1 MTENRTTPDK
11 SPDEIALQRFQMV
24 EDLTKELAGE
34 VVFPVCFDIALRIRK
49 LMDDPNASI
58 DKIALVLRADP
69 LISTKL
75 VALANSVA
83 YGGDGKLRD
92 IKAAI
97 TRMGLKVAR
106 TTSLAIAMRQML
118 LAKGTSAFADL
129 AQKLWKHSLLA
140 ASSCSV
146 IARRMTRIDP
156 DEAYFAGLIHDLGAF
171 YMIYRAA
178 TYPELVERPDT
189 LKHLVIQWH
198 ESIGL
203 TLLTA
208 LAVPE
213 NVVGAIA
220 DHDTLREVP
229 ASPRNLQDVVYTGNI
244 LAGSHFEWLY
254 QDVDLDI
261 ARKFTPPQQYLD
273 LSEEIRAHVKSMAA
287 VFESS

>member
-1 MTENRTTPDK
+1 MAENRTSPDK
-11 SPDEIALQRFQMV
+11 SPDEIAVQRFQMI
-24 EDLTKELAGE
+24 EDLTKELSGE
-34 VVFPVCFDIALRIRK
+34 VVFPVCFDVAVRVRK

-69 LISTKL
+69 LISSKL
-75 VALANSVA
+75 VALANSAA
-83 YGGDGKLRD
+83 YAGDAKLHD
-92 IKAAI
+92 IRAAI
-97 TRMGLKVAR
+97 GRMGLNVTR

-118 LAKGTSAFADL
+118 LAKGTAAFSDL

-171 YMIYRAA
+171 YMIYRAT

-189 LKHLVIQWH
+189 LQHLVIQWH
-198 ESIGL
+198 ESIGS
-203 TLLTA
+203 TLLSA
-208 LAVPE
+208 LGVPE
-213 NVVGAIA
+213 NVVDATA

-229 ASPRNLQDVVYTGNI
+229 ASPKNLQDLVYIGNI

-261 ARKFTPPQQYLD
+261 ARQFTPPQQYLD
-273 LSEEIRAHVKSMAA
+273 LGEEIRAHVKSMAS